1 LNTYERRHKLFE
13 ILRKQ
18 PGARVPELAGSL
30 GVSEGTVRND
40 LNALEADGR
49 LKRFHG
55 GAVLRE
61 KTEFQC
67 TSFSIRH
74 KDHSSEKI
82 LISRHA
88 AELVNDGDSIL
99 VDASST
105 AYFFALAIQDRQ
117 RLRVVTNGLD
127 VARLLSQNPTN
138 TVILIGGVLNTDG
151 SSVTGLFS
159 ERIIQEL
166 HIQKAFVSCSGFS
179 MERGMTEVHLEEA
192 QLKRKAI
199 ESTTQVIALVDSSK
213 FGKKDL
219 TLFARLEQITH
230 LFVDAGLDPR
240 WVDLLNQAGVKFTI
254 CQEDAV
260 FVK

>member
-1 LNTYERRHKLFE
+1 MGMRKKSRVAGPARAGRRSGRTAFAPSQKCCTVCCFPWLNTYERRHKLFE

-74 KDHSSEKI
+74 KEHSAEKI

-138 TVILIGGVLNTDG
+138 TVILIGGVLNTGWIFCHRPVQRADHPG
-151 SSVTGLFS
+151 TAYS
-159 ERIIQEL
+159 ESICFLQR
-166 HIQKAFVSCSGFS
+166 VSAWK
-179 MERGMTEVHLEEA
+179 EA
-192 QLKRKAI
+192 
-199 ESTTQVIALVDSSK
+199 
-213 FGKKDL
+213 
-219 TLFARLEQITH
+219 
-230 LFVDAGLDPR
+230 
-240 WVDLLNQAGVKFTI
+240 
-254 CQEDAV
+254 
-260 FVK
+260 